1 MQDFLSDWDFTVL
14 VLKEMEKGLWRLV
27 GNLRLP
33 FFGYLECSSKVGIM
47 QNRHRSII

>member
-14 VLKEMEKGLWRLV
+14 VLKEMEKGLWQLV

-33 FFGYLECSSKVGIM
+33 FFG
-47 QNRHRSII
+47 